1 MQQKWN
7 QILPRNTGLG
17 PYIWLA
23 FIVLPFYFIFRYPD
37 TGSIL
42 AGSLM
47 VAVFFICYRLT
58 REGRGW
64 RMYTGIAI
72 QMAISAAMTIYFH
85 YPYFGFFLAFYIGN
99 TRSRA
104 GFTSLYVVH
113 LVLVAA
119 TIYTAYF
126 MHNRFFIQQ
135 SPFVAILLIGVS
147 VLPFSRYNWLKQE
160 RLQGQLEDANRRI
173 ADLLVLEE
181 RQRIALDL
189 HDTLGQQLSLIRL
202 KSDLAGKLVSKNP
215 ERARAEM
222 SDVHQ
227 TARIALQ
234 EVRDMVSHMRGARLE
249 DELGRV
255 GQILRAA
262 EIEFE
267 LVGDPKLA
275 HTSRFTENVLSM
287 CVKEAVTNVVKHSRA
302 SRCLVR
308 IEQKPDL
315 LRVLVQDNGIGMRLP
330 RAQDRGNG
338 LQGMKERLEFIN
350 GSLQIGQGAGMDSK
364 SAAGAKASDSKGGT
378 RAAGT
383 DGAAGRPG
391 TTLYM
396 IAPHNVSRREKED
409 FQ

>member
-1 MQQKWN
+1 
-7 QILPRNTGLG
+7 
-17 PYIWLA
+17 
-23 FIVLPFYFIFRYPD
+23 
-37 TGSIL
+37 
-42 AGSLM
+42 
-47 VAVFFICYRLT
+47 
-58 REGRGW
+58 
-64 RMYTGIAI
+64 MYTGIAI